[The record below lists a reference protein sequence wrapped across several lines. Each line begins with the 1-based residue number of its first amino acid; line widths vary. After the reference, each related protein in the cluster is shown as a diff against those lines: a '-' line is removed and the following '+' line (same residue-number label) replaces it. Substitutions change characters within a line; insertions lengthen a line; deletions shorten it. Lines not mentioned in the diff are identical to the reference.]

1 MCNVI
6 FYTLYLAAD
15 ATVHGRF
22 KVGQPVQYWLDDV
35 QCQGSEQSFFDCQYR
50 QPIGTHN
57 CGRRERAGVHCLSM
71 SLQNIPMS
79 L

>member
-1 MCNVI
+1 ME
-6 FYTLYLAAD
+6 
-15 ATVHGRF
+15 
-22 KVGQPVQYWLDDV
+22 QPVQYWLDDV
-35 QCQGSEQSFFDCQYR
+35 QCEGSEQSLFDCQHR

-57 CGRRERAGVHCLSM
+57 CVRRERAGVHCLSM